1 MREPLFHI
9 RPVRSAADLDA
20 TVRLF
25 EAYAASLD
33 IDLAF
38 QDFAAEIAAMP
49 GRYAPPAGELLLA
62 RGAEGE
68 PLGCVA
74 LRPMPLEGRCEMKR
88 LYVSPRARGLGL
100 GRALI
105 DAVFAEAVRI
115 GYREMRLDTL
125 PSMTRAL
132 ALYEKAGFVPIEP
145 YYDTPIADTVFLG
158 LPLASG
164 AEPGDAAP
172 IHREG

>member
-88 LYVSPRARGLGL
+88 LAYNSVESLAAKLERLEETRLTLTSLRAQ
-100 GRALI
+100 
-105 DAVFAEAVRI
+105 
-115 GYREMRLDTL
+115 
-125 PSMTRAL
+125 AL
-132 ALYEKAGFVPIEP
+132 AENPPTSMFPRRRR
-145 YYDTPIADTVFLG
+145 T
-158 LPLASG
+158 
-164 AEPGDAAP
+164 
-172 IHREG
+172 H